1 MYDES
6 VMSKTLDEI
15 IKAYCADF
23 LRRAQVI
30 ADKSA
35 PFNVIMEY
43 KFLNYRIFSAASE
56 YCGTGDA
63 LEFIKDIG
71 EGRGYAKSE
80 LSVMSESVY
89 KTKKREIKLNIAR
102 RLSLL

>member
-1 MYDES
+1 MYDEL

-23 LRRAQVI
+23 LRRAEVI

-43 KFLNYRIFSAASE
+43 KFLNYRIFDAASE
-56 YCGTGDA
+56 MSGVGNA
-63 LEFIKDIG
+63 LAFITDIG

-80 LSVMSESVY
+80 LSAMSESVY

>member
-1 MYDES
+1 MYDEP
-6 VMSKTLDEI
+6 VMSKTLDEM

-43 KFLNYRIFSAASE
+43 KFLNYRIYSAACE
-56 YCGTGDA
+56 MGGAGNA
-63 LEFIKDIG
+63 LAFITDIG

-89 KTKKREIKLNIAR
+89 KIKKREIKLNIAR